1 MNSTPS
7 LSSAAAASSVSMSI
21 AVILEWLLSFVH
33 ISMTPDVQTA
43 FATVLTAVI
52 HYYLTMPNCLK
63 FPLKKSDAIPS
74 EPAPPTAS

>member
-7 LSSAAAASSVSMSI
+7 LSTAAAASSVSMSI
-21 AVILEWLLSFVH
+21 AVILEWLLSFAH

-52 HYYLTMPNCLK
+52 HYYLTMPNCL
-63 FPLKKSDAIPS
+63 IPPSKTASSNS
-74 EPAPPTAS
+74 EPPTPAAA